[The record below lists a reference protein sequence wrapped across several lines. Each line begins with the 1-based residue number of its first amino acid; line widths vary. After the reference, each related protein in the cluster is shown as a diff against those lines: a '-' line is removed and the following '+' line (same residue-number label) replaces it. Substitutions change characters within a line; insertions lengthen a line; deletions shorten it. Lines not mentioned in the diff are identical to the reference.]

1 MIRPRL
7 YSDRLHLRI
16 SPELMGKLR
25 NVAFDKG
32 ITASEMMRRLLLN
45 YLEGLG
51 ESVEEEA

>member
-51 ESVEEEA
+51 ESVEEEV

>member
-1 MIRPRL
+1 
-7 YSDRLHLRI
+7 
-16 SPELMGKLR
+16 MGKLR